1 MRNTT
6 LVEKNIEL
14 SFEFTRYLLDH
25 PELEDRIP
33 KGAQV
38 VLLPEYDEKL
48 KRFNMRTARKQ
59 REDGQPVVYVS
70 IKRLA
75 LDRASRL
82 VGTKIERIEHAA

>member
-1 MRNTT
+1 MRNTI

-25 PELEDRIP
+25 PDLEDRIP

-48 KRFNMRTARKQ
+48 RRFNMQTAKKQ
-59 REDGQPVVYVS
+59 REEGQPVVYVS

-75 LDRASRL
+75 LERASRL
-82 VGTKIERIEHAA
+82 VGTKIARIEHVA

>member
-1 MRNTT
+1 MKNTT

-48 KRFNMRTARKQ
+48 KHFNMQTAKKQ
-59 REDGQPVVYVS
+59 QEEGQPVVYVS

-82 VGTKIERIEHAA
+82 VGTKIERIEHVA

>member
-75 LDRASRL
+75 FDRASRL